1 MRHQLEHKASQAAL
15 GCMMGFALHFK
26 HCPPG
31 TQGHLGKTVAQVVA
45 LQRLVG
51 RLCLGKNMPGFLPH
65 LWSCVLPWKQDAFQQ
80 FTLPKTHLA
89 LVG

>member
-26 HCPPG
+26 HCPSG
-31 TQGHLGKTVAQVVA
+31 KQGHLGKTVAQVVA

-51 RLCLGKNMPGFLPH
+51 R
-65 LWSCVLPWKQDAFQQ
+65 
-80 FTLPKTHLA
+80 
-89 LVG
+89 